1 MRRILVPVDGS
12 ASALKALK
20 YAIERVREA
29 QGEVHVLHVVP
40 PIEYEELRV
49 AVARDEIALLRQQAH
64 QRILED
70 ATDEAKRAG
79 AKHVAHLYDG
89 NVAETIARLVE
100 SQHFDELVMGTRG
113 MGAVG
118 SLLLGSV
125 ANRVV
130 HLVHVP
136 VTLVK

>member
-1 MRRILVPVDGS
+1 MKRILVPVDGS
-12 ASALKALK
+12 ASSHRALRH
-20 YAIERVREA
+20 AIERTRGT
-29 QGEVHVLHVVP
+29 QGEIHVLHVVA

-49 AVARDEIALLRQQAH
+49 AVARDEIAELRKQAH

-70 ATDEAKRAG
+70 AANEVETAG

-100 SQHFDELVMGTRG
+100 SQHFDEVVMGTRG
-113 MGAVG
+113 MGTVG

-125 ANRVV
+125 ANRVA
-130 HLVHVP
+130 HLVQVP